1 MEEMILNSYLAFFMS
16 CDWNFPCPSQ
26 LFVIA
31 LFILKLVKLEH
42 LKVIQLH
49 SVHFFLKVDICLFIL
64 SKRLTAKYAPILVVC
79 VFCFCLKS
87 NFVYPSLV
95 NQFFYKRSVVFSLC
109 IDILMIAFIAP
120 LDVNERFLLVYR
132 VSAH

>member
-49 SVHFFLKVDICLFIL
+49 SVHFFLKVDVCLFIL

-95 NQFFYKRSVVFSLC
+95 NQFFY
-109 IDILMIAFIAP
+109 
-120 LDVNERFLLVYR
+120 
-132 VSAH
+132 